1 MPSATQEACLDLLK
15 QEKIDVVATH
25 ITRSLIEID
34 VLDEQSE
41 SDAEKRMK
49 SLKTQRTQY

>member
-1 MPSATQEACLDLLK
+1 MYLEKYAISYPRGMLK

-25 ITRSLIEID
+25 IARSLIEID

-49 SLKTQRTQY
+49 SLKT

>member
-1 MPSATQEACLDLLK
+1 MYLEKYAISYPRGMLK

-25 ITRSLIEID
+25 IARSLIEID

-49 SLKTQRTQY
+49 SLKPQRT